1 MKTCAAVFLL
11 ILFFSPLPECVAV
24 NMQAVYD
31 PDERSGREGFFDDTL
46 GEARRNALER
56 VLCVLG
62 NTLRGDFTI
71 RVSTGFGSFPGDT
84 PTIVTLAAA
93 APCHVAVIPQTGE
106 TGLLYPSA
114 LARAV
119 FGQDRIR
126 GICDDYDIRV
136 IFNARADTFHYGQS
150 ATRGTVDFTSVA
162 LHEIFHG
169 LGFLE
174 YIESDGSLLS
184 DMVSG
189 SSGQPSRRIT
199 LTSVWDRM
207 MYSGADG
214 GRLVGLTDAQRR
226 AAITSGD
233 GLLWDGTA
241 GRRAAASKSAGVS
254 PDGRPRLYAP
264 SVYETGSSVS
274 HLDLS
279 IRPDDLL
286 EPFYN
291 NSGDMTLALAMLED
305 MGWNVNA
312 AAGTQACGGGATPRP
327 VPSPAPP
334 PPSADGDDSSL
345 PETPP
350 IPIPP
355 PVPETVP
362 AQPDDMPTPE
372 TGTEGTGEP
381 DRGRG
386 TGGTGETGGCAIA
399 LKSGP
404 IGPGIAVGNLLLM
417 LSVSALAVFAKRT
430 KSEK

>member
-1 MKTCAAVFLL
+1 MKTCVAVFLL

-24 NMQAVYD
+24 DMQAVYD
-31 PDERSGREGFFDDTL
+31 PGERSGGEGFFDDTL
-46 GEARRNALER
+46 GEARRNAFER
-56 VLCVLG
+56 VLCVFE

-71 RVSTGFGSFPGDT
+71 KVSARFGSFPGDT

-93 APCHVAVIPQTGE
+93 APCHVALIPQTGE

-119 FGQDRIR
+119 IGDGKIR
-126 GICDDYDIRV
+126 EERLCDDYDIRV
-136 IFNARADTFHYGQS
+136 IFNARADTFYYGQR

-184 DMVSG
+184 DTVSG

-207 MYSGADG
+207 MYSEADG
-214 GRLVGLTDAQRR
+214 DRLIGLTDAQRR

-233 GLLWDGTA
+233 GLLWDGEA

-254 PDGRPRLYAP
+254 SDGRPRLYAP
-264 SVYETGSSVS
+264 SVYDSSSSVS

-279 IRPDDLL
+279 ISPNDLL
-286 EPFYN
+286 EPFFN

-312 AAGTQACGGGATPRP
+312 AGTQACGGGATPRP
-327 VPSPAPP
+327 APAPAPAPP
-334 PPSADGDDSSL
+334 PPQRTTRPSRRLRPYRYLLPIPNRRRCPKRLPLNPERTERESADAEQAERGK
-345 PETPP
+345 
-350 IPIPP
+350 
-355 PVPETVP
+355 P
-362 AQPDDMPTPE
+362 AGAP
-372 TGTEGTGEP
+372 
-381 DRGRG
+381 
-386 TGGTGETGGCAIA
+386 
-399 LKSGP
+399 
-404 IGPGIAVGNLLLM
+404 
-417 LSVSALAVFAKRT
+417 
-430 KSEK
+430 

>member
-31 PDERSGREGFFDDTL
+31 PGERSGREGFFDDTL
-46 GEARRNALER
+46 GEARRNAFER
-56 VLCVLG
+56 VLCVFG

-71 RVSTGFGSFPGDT
+71 RVSARFGSFSGDS

-119 FGQDRIR
+119 FGDDRIR
-126 GICDDYDIRV
+126 GQGLCNNYDIAV
-136 IFNARADTFHYGQS
+136 AFNDREGIFHYGQS
-150 ATRGTVDFTSVA
+150 APRGTVDFTSVA

-169 LGFLE
+169 LGFLD

-184 DMVSG
+184 DMVFDR
-189 SSGQPSRRIT
+189 SGQPLGRIT

-207 MYSGADG
+207 MYSEAASD
-214 GRLVGLTDAQRR
+214 RLVGLTDEQRR

-233 GLLWDGTA
+233 GLLWGGQA

-254 PDGRPRLYAP
+254 SDGRPRLYAP

-286 EPFYN
+286 EPFHN

-312 AAGTQACGGGATPRP
+312 GAGTQACGAGATPRP
-327 VPSPAPP
+327 APSPAPP
-334 PPSADGDDSSL
+334 PSL
-345 PETPP
+345 
-350 IPIPP
+350 
-355 PVPETVP
+355 
-362 AQPDDMPTPE
+362 
-372 TGTEGTGEP
+372 
-381 DRGRG
+381 R
-386 TGGTGETGGCAIA
+386 
-399 LKSGP
+399 
-404 IGPGIAVGNLLLM
+404 
-417 LSVSALAVFAKRT
+417 
-430 KSEK
+430 

>member
-24 NMQAVYD
+24 DMQAVYD
-31 PDERSGREGFFDDTL
+31 PGERSGGQGFFDDTL
-46 GEARRNALER
+46 GEARRNAFER
-56 VLCVLG
+56 VLCVFE
-62 NTLRGDFTI
+62 NTLRGDFPI
-71 RVSTGFGSFPGDT
+71 RVSARFGSFTSDT

-119 FGQDRIR
+119 FGEDRIR

-136 IFNARADTFHYGQS
+136 TFNARANTFHYGQS

-162 LHEIFHG
+162 MHEIFHG

-174 YIESDGSLLS
+174 HIESDGSLLS
-184 DMVSG
+184 DVVSG
-189 SSGQPSRRIT
+189 RRIT

-207 MYSGADG
+207 MYSEADG
-214 GRLVGLTDAQRR
+214 DRLVGLTDAQRR

-233 GLLWDGTA
+233 GLLWDGAA
-241 GRRAAASKSAGVS
+241 GRRAATRKSAGVS

-264 SVYETGSSVS
+264 SVYESSSSVS

-327 VPSPAPP
+327 APAPAPTPP
-334 PPSADGDDSSL
+334 PPPTEDDSSR
-345 PETPP
+345 PEAPP

-362 AQPDDMPTPE
+362 AQPDMPTP
-372 TGTEGTGEP
+372 GTNGTGEP
-381 DRGRG
+381 ERGRG
-386 TGGTGETGGCAIA
+386 TSGTGETGGCAIA

-404 IGPGIAVGNLLLM
+404 VRPGIAFGDLLLT
-417 LSVSALAVFAKRT
+417 LLVPALAVFANRT

>member
-31 PDERSGREGFFDDTL
+31 PGERSGGEGFFDDTL
-46 GEARRNALER
+46 GEARRNAFER
-56 VLCVLG
+56 VLCVFE
-62 NTLRGDFTI
+62 NTLRGEFTI
-71 RVSTGFGSFPGDT
+71 RVSARFGSFPGDS

-119 FGQDRIR
+119 FGEDRIR

-136 IFNARADTFHYGQS
+136 IFNDRADIFHYGQS

-174 YIESDGSLLS
+174 YIESDGSLLT

-207 MYSGADG
+207 MYSEADG

-233 GLLWDGTA
+233 GLLWDGEA
-241 GRRAAASKSAGVS
+241 GRRAATSKSAGVS

-264 SVYETGSSVS
+264 SVYESSSSVS

-291 NSGDMTLALAMLED
+291 NSGDMTLAFAMLED

-312 AAGTQACGGGATPRP
+312 AASTQACGGATPRP
-327 VPSPAPP
+327 APAPP
-334 PPSADGDDSSL
+334 PP
-345 PETPP
+345 
-350 IPIPP
+350 PP
-355 PVPETVP
+355 PPPPPRPRSRPFPPPPLRRRRRLVP
-362 AQPDDMPTPE
+362 A
-372 TGTEGTGEP
+372 
-381 DRGRG
+381 
-386 TGGTGETGGCAIA
+386 GG
-399 LKSGP
+399 
-404 IGPGIAVGNLLLM
+404 
-417 LSVSALAVFAKRT
+417 SAHTDTSSRPRNGAGAARHAYP
-430 KSEK
+430 

>member
-24 NMQAVYD
+24 DMQAVYD
-31 PDERSGREGFFDDTL
+31 PGERSGGEGFFDDTL
-46 GEARRNALER
+46 GEARRNAFER
-56 VLCVLG
+56 VLCVFE

-71 RVSTGFGSFPGDT
+71 RVSARFGSFPGDT

-106 TGLLYPSA
+106 TGFLYPSA

-119 FGQDRIR
+119 FGEDRIR

-136 IFNARADTFHYGQS
+136 TFNARANTFHYGQS

-162 LHEIFHG
+162 SHEIFHG

-184 DMVSG
+184 DTVSG

-207 MYSGADG
+207 MYSEADG
-214 GRLVGLTDAQRR
+214 DRLIGLTDAQRR

-233 GLLWDGTA
+233 GLLWDGEA

-254 PDGRPRLYAP
+254 SDGRPRLYAP
-264 SVYETGSSVS
+264 SVYDSSSSVS

-279 IRPDDLL
+279 ISPNDLL
-286 EPFYN
+286 EPFFN
-291 NSGDMTLALAMLED
+291 NSRDMTLALAMLED

-312 AAGTQACGGGATPRP
+312 AGTQACGGGATPRP
-327 VPSPAPP
+327 APAPAPAP
-334 PPSADGDDSSL
+334 PPSADGRL
-345 PETPP
+345 
-350 IPIPP
+350 
-355 PVPETVP
+355 VP
-362 AQPDDMPTPE
+362 AGD
-372 TGTEGTGEP
+372 
-381 DRGRG
+381 
-386 TGGTGETGGCAIA
+386 
-399 LKSGP
+399 
-404 IGPGIAVGNLLLM
+404 
-417 LSVSALAVFAKRT
+417 SAHTDTSSRSRT
-430 KSEK
+430 VAGARNAFP

>member
-31 PDERSGREGFFDDTL
+31 PGERSGGEGFFDGTL
-46 GEARRNALER
+46 GEARRNAFER
-56 VLCVLG
+56 VLCVFG

-71 RVSTGFGSFPGDT
+71 RVSARFGSFPGDT
-84 PTIVTLAAA
+84 STIVTLAAA

-119 FGQDRIR
+119 FGEDRIR

-136 IFNARADTFHYGQS
+136 IFNARANTFHYGQS

-207 MYSGADG
+207 MYSEADG
-214 GRLVGLTDAQRR
+214 DRLISLTDAQRR
-226 AAITSGD
+226 EAITSGD

-254 PDGRPRLYAP
+254 SDGRPRLYAP
-264 SVYETGSSVS
+264 SVYESSSSVS

-279 IRPDDLL
+279 IRPDDLM

-312 AAGTQACGGGATPRP
+312 GAGTQACGGGATPRP
-327 VPSPAPP
+327 APSPAPAP
-334 PPSADGDDSSL
+334 PPSADGDDSSR

-362 AQPDDMPTPE
+362 AQPTDASPP
-372 TGTEGTGEP
+372 GTENADGEEESVTEAGGSGGCFLAP
-381 DRGRG
+381 N
-386 TGGTGETGGCAIA
+386 GGTGQRNIA
-399 LKSGP
+399 FGD
-404 IGPGIAVGNLLLM
+404 LLLA
-417 LSVSALAVFAKRT
+417 LSVPLLAVFAKRT
-430 KSEK
+430 KSEE

>member
-31 PDERSGREGFFDDTL
+31 PGERSGGEGFFDDTL
-46 GEARRNALER
+46 GEARRNAFER
-56 VLCVLG
+56 VLCVFE

-71 RVSTGFGSFPGDT
+71 RVSAGFGSFPGDS

-119 FGQDRIR
+119 FGEERIR

-136 IFNARADTFHYGQS
+136 IFNDRADIFHYGRS

-184 DMVSG
+184 DTVSG
-189 SSGQPSRRIT
+189 NSGQPSRRIT

-207 MYSGADG
+207 MYSEADG

-233 GLLWDGTA
+233 GLLWDGEA

-264 SVYETGSSVS
+264 SVYESSSSVS

-291 NSGDMTLALAMLED
+291 NSGDMTLAFAMLED

-312 AAGTQACGGGATPRP
+312 TAGTQACGGGATPRP
-327 VPSPAPP
+327 APAPAP
-334 PPSADGDDSSL
+334 APPSADGDDSSQ

-362 AQPDDMPTPE
+362 ASPTDASPP
-372 TGTEGTGEP
+372 GTENADGEEGNVTEAGGSGGCFLAP
-381 DRGRG
+381 N
-386 TGGTGETGGCAIA
+386 GGTGQRNVAFGD
-399 LKSGP
+399 
-404 IGPGIAVGNLLLM
+404 LLLA
-417 LSVSALAVFAKRT
+417 LSVPFLAVFAKRT

>member
-24 NMQAVYD
+24 DMQAVYD
-31 PDERSGREGFFDDTL
+31 PSERSGGEGFFDDTL
-46 GEARRNALER
+46 GEARRNAFER
-56 VLCVLG
+56 VLCVFE

-71 RVSTGFGSFPGDT
+71 RVSAGFGSFTSDT

-114 LARAV
+114 LARTV
-119 FGQDRIR
+119 FGDDKIR
-126 GICDDYDIRV
+126 EERLCDDYDIRV
-136 IFNARADTFHYGQS
+136 IFNARADIFHYGQS

-162 LHEIFHG
+162 MHEIFHG

-184 DMVSG
+184 DVVSG
-189 SSGQPSRRIT
+189 RRIT

-207 MYSGADG
+207 MYSEADG
-214 GRLVGLTDAQRR
+214 DRLVGLTDAQRR

-233 GLLWDGTA
+233 GLLWDGAA

-264 SVYETGSSVS
+264 SVYESSSSVS

-312 AAGTQACGGGATPRP
+312 AGTQACGGGATPRP
-327 VPSPAPP
+327 APAPTQTPP
-334 PPSADGDDSSL
+334 PPSADGDDSSQ
-345 PETPP
+345 PEAPP

-362 AQPDDMPTPE
+362 AQPDMPTPE
-372 TGTEGTGEP
+372 TETGGTGEP

-386 TGGTGETGGCAIA
+386 TSGTGETGGCAIA
-399 LKSGP
+399 LKSGSVR
-404 IGPGIAVGNLLLM
+404 PGIAFGNLLLM
-417 LSVSALAVFAKRT
+417 LSVPALAVFTKRT
-430 KSEK
+430 TGKK